1 MNKTKIIVVEDNIVY
16 CEYVCNMLSREG
28 YCNML
33 SREGYRNM
41 KAYHLSTAK
50 KHLQQATDN
59 DIVVADLRLP
69 DGSGIDLLCWMR
81 KEGKMQPFIIMT
93 DYAEV
98 NTAVESMKLGS
109 IDYIPKQLVEDKLV
123 PLIRS
128 ILKERQAGQRRMPIF
143 AREGSAFQK
152 IMHRIR
158 LVAAT
163 DMSVM
168 IFDENG
174 TGKEHIAHLLH
185 DKSKRAGKPFVA
197 VDCGSLSKE
206 LAPSA
211 FFGHVKGAFTG
222 ADNAKKGYFHE
233 AEGGTLFLDEVGNLA
248 LETQQMLLRAIQER
262 RYRPVGDKADRNFNV
277 RIIAATNEDLEVA
290 VNEKRFRQD
299 LLYRLHDFGITV
311 PPLRDCQ
318 EDIMPLA
325 EFFRDMANRELEC
338 SVSGFSSE
346 ARKALLTHAW
356 PGNVRELRQKVMGA
370 VLQAQEGVVMKEH
383 LELAVTKPTSTV
395 SFALRNDAEDKER
408 ILRALKQ
415 ANGNRSVAAELL
427 GIGRTTLYSK
437 LEEYGLKYKFKQS

>member
-16 CEYVCNMLSREG
+16 CEYV
-28 YCNML
+28 CNML

-168 IFDENG
+168 IFGENG

-197 VDCGSLSKE
+197 VDCV
-206 LAPSA
+206 
-211 FFGHVKGAFTG
+211 GHVKGAFTG

-233 AEGGTLFLDEVGNLA
+233 AESGTLFLDEVGNLA

>member
-16 CEYVCNMLSREG
+16 CEYV
-28 YCNML
+28 CNML

-168 IFDENG
+168 IFGENG

-233 AEGGTLFLDEVGNLA
+233 AEGGTFARWLRDANPLPYYSFGNGAAMRVSPVGMIYDDAETTECMAGLTASVTHDHPEGFKGAKSVAHAMWMARHSYSKEAIRDEIERIFGYDLHMSCDDIRPTYMFNETCQGTVPQAIVAFLDSTDFEDAIRNAVSLGGDSDTLA
-248 LETQQMLLRAIQER
+248 AIT
-262 RYRPVGDKADRNFNV
+262 GS
-277 RIIAATNEDLEVA
+277 IA
-290 VNEKRFRQD
+290 
-299 LLYRLHDFGITV
+299 
-311 PPLRDCQ
+311 
-318 EDIMPLA
+318 
-325 EFFRDMANRELEC
+325 
-338 SVSGFSSE
+338 E
-346 ARKALLTHAW
+346 A
-356 PGNVRELRQKVMGA
+356 
-370 VLQAQEGVVMKEH
+370 
-383 LELAVTKPTSTV
+383 
-395 SFALRNDAEDKER
+395 
-408 ILRALKQ
+408 
-415 ANGNRSVAAELL
+415 
-427 GIGRTTLYSK
+427 Y
-437 LEEYGLKYKFKQS
+437 YGLPDDLCKKAMSYLPDEFKDIIDRFYKTLKNK

>member
-16 CEYVCNMLSREG
+16 CEYV
-28 YCNML
+28 CNML

-168 IFDENG
+168 IFGENG

-277 RIIAATNEDLEVA
+277 RIIAAINEDLEVS

-325 EFFRDMANRELEC
+325 EFFREAANNELEC
-338 SVSGFSSE
+338 WVAGFDGE
-346 ARKALLTHAW
+346 ARKTLLTHAW
-356 PGNVRELRQKVMGA
+356 PGNVRELRQKIMCA
-370 VLQAQEGVVMKEH
+370 VLQAQTGFVTKEH
-383 LELAVTKPTSTV
+383 LELAVTQQNSRV
-395 SFALRNDAEDKER
+395 SFALRSDAEDKER
-408 ILRALKQ
+408 VLRALKQ
-415 ANGNRSVAAELL
+415 ANGNRKVAAELL
-427 GIGRTTLYSK
+427 GIGRTTLYNK
-437 LEEYGLKYKFKQS
+437 LEEYGLKYKFRQS

>member
-1 MNKTKIIVVEDNIVY
+1 MDKTRIIVVEDNIVY
-16 CEYVCNMLSREG
+16 CEYVCNLLAREG
-28 YCNML
+28 Y
-33 SREGYRNM
+33 STV

-50 KHLQQATDN
+50 KHLQQATDD
-59 DIVVADLRLP
+59 DIVVSDLRLN
-69 DGSGIDLLCWMR
+69 DGNGIDLLRWMR

-98 NTAVESMKLGS
+98 HTAVESMKLGS
-109 IDYIPKQLVEDKLV
+109 IDYIPKKLIEDKLV

-128 ILKERQAGQRRMPIF
+128 IQKERQSRHSRMPVF

-152 IMHRIR
+152 IMHRIK
-158 LVAAT
+158 LVAVT

-168 IFDENG
+168 IFGENG
-174 TGKEHIAHLLH
+174 TGKEHIAHHLH

-197 VDCGSLSKE
+197 VDCGSLSRE

-222 ADNAKKGYFHE
+222 ADSTKKGYFHE

-262 RYRPVGDKADRNFNV
+262 RY
-277 RIIAATNEDLEVA
+277 L
-290 VNEKRFRQD
+290 QD
-299 LLYRLHDFGITV
+299 FVITV

-325 EFFRDMANRELEC
+325 EFFREIANKELEC
-338 SVSGFSSE
+338 NVSGFSSE

-356 PGNVRELRQKVMGA
+356 PGNVRELRQKIMGA
-370 VLQAQEGVVMKEH
+370 VLQAQEGVVTKEH
-383 LELAVTKPTSTV
+383 LELAVTKPTSPV

-408 ILRALKQ
+408 IMRALKQ
-415 ANGNRSVAAELL
+415 TNGNRSAAAELL
-427 GIGRTTLYSK
+427 GISRATLYSK

>member
-16 CEYVCNMLSREG
+16 CEYV
-28 YCNML
+28 CNML

-109 IDYIPKQLVEDKLV
+109 IDYIPKH
-123 PLIRS
+123 RS

-168 IFDENG
+168 IFGENG

-277 RIIAATNEDLEVA
+277 RIIAATNEDLEVS